1 MKRLSFVIALLWWL
15 SGAAQA
21 QSKTDSITFFT
32 SFDGVKIHYEVKG
45 FGDPVILVHG
55 FIVDSE
61 SWKRTALYN
70 DLLVAGFKVIILD
83 LRGNGLSDK
92 PHKPEAYEKD
102 AEARDIIALAD
113 KLGIKKYSVV
123 GYSRGSIIASR
134 LLVFD
139 PRADRTVLGGMGSD
153 FTNPEWPRRLMFY
166 KALMGE
172 SVPELEGAIRYIQQQ
187 KLDQQALAYLQ
198 KAQPS
203 TSIEELS
210 RINKPVLVLCGDRDE
225 DNGSSEKLAS
235 MIPNALYKRVPGDHN
250 NTARSQ
256 AFSDQVVAFLK
267 KK

>member
-1 MKRLSFVIALLWWL
+1 MKKILVVIVQLCWL
-15 SGAAQA
+15 SAVVHA
-21 QSKTDSITFFT
+21 QSQSDSITFFT

-45 FGDPVILVHG
+45 FGEPVILVHG
-55 FIVDSE
+55 FIVDGE

-70 DLLVAGFKVIILD
+70 DLLVAGFKVITLD
-83 LRGNGLSDK
+83 QRGNGLSDK

-102 AEARDIIALAD
+102 AEARDIMGLAD

-139 PRADRTVLGGMGSD
+139 PRVDRTVLGGMGAD

-172 SVPELEGAIRYIQQQ
+172 NIPELANAVQYVKQQ
-187 KLDQQALAYLQ
+187 KLDQLALAYLQ

-203 TSIEELS
+203 TSVEELS

-235 MIPNALYKRVPGDHN
+235 LIPNALYKRRPGDHN

-256 AFSDQVVAFLK
+256 AFSDEVVAFLK